1 MLTIA
6 GELVYEG
13 FSDSAILTLLLDKG
27 GDFHDVASSRCA
39 INEPRHSARQ
49 GLLELVEVIACMLA
63 HVISGEPPA
72 FSLGGVERRAKF
84 RYLDLVD
91 SMANGVLGC

>member
-13 FSDSAILTLLLDKG
+13 FSDGAILTLLLDKG
-27 GDFHDVASSRCA
+27 GDFRDVASSRCA

-49 GLLELVEVIACMLA
+49 GLLEAVEAIACMLA
-63 HVISGEPPA
+63 HLIGGEPPPSA
-72 FSLGGVERRAKF
+72 SAASSVARSSAILT
-84 RYLDLVD
+84 
-91 SMANGVLGC
+91 